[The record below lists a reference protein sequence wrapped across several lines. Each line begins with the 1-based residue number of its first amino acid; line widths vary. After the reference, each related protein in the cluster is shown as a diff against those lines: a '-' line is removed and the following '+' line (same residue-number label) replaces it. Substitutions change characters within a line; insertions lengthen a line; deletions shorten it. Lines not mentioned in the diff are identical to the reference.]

1 MSGKLSNIVRSTKA
15 FIYDHNP
22 AILTSIGITG
32 MIMSTI
38 LAVKV
43 TPKALILI
51 ENKKRELTTEELTIK
66 ETISITWK
74 IYLPVVITS
83 VASASCLI
91 GACSVNSKRNAALT
105 TAYTLSEKAYTTYRD
120 QVIRTI
126 GEKKEKNL
134 RAEIA
139 QENVNNKPVDKG
151 QIILTQKGNTL
162 CKDSISGRY
171 FRSDLDTI
179 RKIMNELNRKM
190 LIDNSISLNEYYS
203 AIGLDNVKDGDYM
216 GWSVDSGLIELNF
229 DACIANDDEPCIV
242 VDYNIIPFKG
252 YNIYS

>member
-1 MSGKLSNIVRSTKA
+1 M
-15 FIYDHNP
+15 
-22 AILTSIGITG
+22 
-32 MIMSTI
+32 
-38 LAVKV
+38 
-43 TPKALILI
+43 
-51 ENKKRELTTEELTIK
+51 
-66 ETISITWK
+66 
-74 IYLPVVITS
+74 
-83 VASASCLI
+83 
-91 GACSVNSKRNAALT
+91 
-105 TAYTLSEKAYTTYRD
+105 
-120 QVIRTI
+120 
-126 GEKKEKNL
+126 
-134 RAEIA
+134 
-139 QENVNNKPVDKG
+139 
-151 QIILTQKGNTL
+151 

-242 VDYNIIPFKG
+242 IDYNIIPFKG